1 MNMDFQRVERQ
12 PCSRKRTAP
21 SVSLLSVF
29 IRVHPWLTFLL
40 SMKTESEHRLLL
52 DDVLAEAAPADFER
66 ALRDGTL
73 CAVRRRRRMHHWS
86 RGLAVVGVFGAMA
99 LVVWRTLLP
108 GTPVKVIRPALR
120 MVSSRPLPP
129 SMIVTTTP
137 GSVAVVASSP
147 KKFVLVETGS
157 IMDPFKE
164 IDDEQLLALTGG
176 RPAALVRQGPHQ
188 AELLFLNPE
197 DTNGFPVQ

>member
-1 MNMDFQRVERQ
+1 
-12 PCSRKRTAP
+12 
-21 SVSLLSVF
+21 
-29 IRVHPWLTFLL
+29 
-40 SMKTESEHRLLL
+40 MKTESKHRPLL

-66 ALRDGTL
+66 ALLDGTL
-73 CAVRRRRRMHHWS
+73 RAVRRRRRMHHWN
-86 RGLAVVGVFGAMA
+86 RGLAVVGVFAAIA
-99 LVVWRTLLP
+99 LVVWKALLP
-108 GTPVKVIRPALR
+108 GTPVKLIRPALG

-129 SMIVTTTP
+129 SMIITTRP

-147 KKFVLVETGS
+147 KTFMLVETGS

-164 IDDEQLLALTGG
+164 IDDEQLLALAAGH
-176 RPAALVRQGPHQ
+176 PAALVRQGPHQ